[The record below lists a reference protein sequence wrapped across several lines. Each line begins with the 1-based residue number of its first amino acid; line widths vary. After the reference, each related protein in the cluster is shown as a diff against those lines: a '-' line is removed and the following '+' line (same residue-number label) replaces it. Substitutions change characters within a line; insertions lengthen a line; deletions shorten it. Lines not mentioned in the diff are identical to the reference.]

1 MKEGKENVSFL
12 LYIAYYV
19 LLALA
24 AVIILR
30 ILYLQLIWQPDEKI
44 ASKLRQ
50 PVIEKVTEPVR
61 GNILAQDGRLL
72 AMSYPRY
79 QLYMDCGA
87 SAINFETRSLRY
99 PVQVRRDSLRKWESE
114 WETDVKGF
122 SEGLAKIF
130 NIQGKSAEYY
140 TDAILSGYRNRS
152 RYMKLGRPLERS
164 EYLELQKYPI
174 IRNGRNGGG
183 VWAET
188 VPTRRYPYG
197 ALARRTIGN
206 TRETEDHATYTG
218 IDGKFNSVL
227 HGEAGHEWLKYT
239 DDGFV
244 RDYDSTFTIAKN
256 GQDIRTTLNIDY
268 QEIADRNL
276 RSMVEPDH
284 DIESACCVLM
294 EVKTGAIR
302 AMVNLTRNAAGDAMG
317 EIENV
322 AVTHL
327 GEPGSVFKMSTL
339 MTMLQEG
346 YVKSLDDWTPANN
359 GLLEGY
365 HYEADK
371 HVKDYIRDY
380 HSNRVP
386 LWYSV
391 MVSANQPFR
400 YLAVKYYEDRPKEF
414 IEKVLQ
420 YKFGEAIDLDVAE
433 KMPQPY
439 VPYPGKESWSKY
451 DLAQVAMG
459 YAVNI
464 TPIHI
469 LTFYNAIANRGR
481 MMKPYLVEGIEE
493 NGKEVR
499 HLGESVLNGAIC
511 RPEVADTLLRALSF
525 PVRKGGTA
533 PVVRNAKCSVVGKT
547 GTSRITMGGKYE
559 AEGGMFRNQGTF
571 CGIFPAENPQ
581 YTIIC
586 CVYSRPTRR
595 SFYGS
600 GIPAG
605 AVTKIVNEIYNIDP
619 YWNETIADNR
629 QQ

>member
-1 MKEGKENVSFL
+1 MKGDKDKLSFL
-12 LYIAYYV
+12 LYLAYYL

-24 AVIILR
+24 AVIIVR
-30 ILYLQLIWQPDEKI
+30 ILYLQIVWQPKDKI

-61 GNILAQDGRLL
+61 GNILAQDGSML

-79 QLYMDCGA
+79 QIYMDCGA
-87 SAINFETRSLRY
+87 SAKNFETKSLSLPS
-99 PVQVRRDSLRKWESE
+99 PVRKDSIAVWEKQWKKDAE
-114 WETDVKGF
+114 GF
-122 SEGLAKIF
+122 AEGLAKVF
-130 NIQGKSAEYY
+130 NIQGKDAAYY
-140 TDAILSGYRNRS
+140 RKTIWEGYDNEV
-152 RYMKLGRPLERS
+152 RYMKLGRPIERA
-164 EYLELQKYPI
+164 EYMELKKYPL
-174 IRNGRNGGG
+174 IRDGRNKGG

-197 ALARRTIGN
+197 SLARRTIGN
-206 TRETEDHATYTG
+206 TIETDERATYTG

-244 RDYDSTFTIAKN
+244 RDYDSTFVPAKN
-256 GQDIRTTLNIDY
+256 GKDIRTTLNIDY

-284 DIESACCVLM
+284 DVEAACCVLM

-302 AMVNLTRNAAGDAMG
+302 AMVNLSRNGSSDAMG
-317 EIENV
+317 EIENIC
-322 AVTHL
+322 VTRL

-346 YVKSLDDWTPANN
+346 YVKSLNDWTPANG
-359 GLLEGY
+359 GLLDGY
-365 HYEADK
+365 KYEADK

-386 LWYSV
+386 LWYSI

-400 YLAVKYYEDRPKEF
+400 YLAVKYYEDRPEEF

-420 YKFGEAIDLDVAE
+420 YKFGEAVDLDVAE

-439 VPYPGKESWSKY
+439 VPYPGKEAWSKY

-459 YAVNI
+459 YAVNV
-464 TPIHI
+464 TPMHI

-481 MMKPYLVEGIEE
+481 MMKPYLVESIEE

-511 RPEVADTLLRALSF
+511 RPDVADTLMRALSY
-525 PVRKGGTA
+525 PVREKGTA
-533 PVVRNAKCSVVGKT
+533 PVVRNAKCSVAGKT
-547 GTSRITMGGKYE
+547 GTSRISMGGKYE
-559 AEGGMFRNQGTF
+559 ADGGIFRNQGTF
-571 CGIFPAENPQ
+571 CGIFPAEDPQ

-586 CVYSRPTRR
+586 CVYSRPTRK

-605 AVTKIVNEIYNIDP
+605 AVTKIINEIYNIDP
-619 YWNETIADNR
+619 YWNETVTDNR
-629 QQ
+629 K